1 MDGALLTARSL
12 GKRFGG
18 LIAVDDLSFDL
29 HEGEIL
35 GLIGPNGAGK
45 STTFNLLAG
54 ALAADG
60 GAVELDGANLLGL
73 KPHQIAAKGV
83 MRTFQHNSPFSGMTL
98 IDNLLVG
105 AHTRF
110 QSSWMS
116 VLFGGSAA
124 RDRERELRDHAHEL
138 LKFVGLAEWQE
149 TEVDNLSFGQGR
161 LLEVAR
167 ALAGEPRLIMLDEPA
182 AGLTL
187 SEAER
192 LSEIIRGISARS
204 IAVLLIEHDMRF
216 LLPLAHRV
224 VVLNFGAK
232 IAEGKPDQIT
242 SDPAV
247 MQAYL
252 GDAGMSRRAERR

>member
-73 KPHQIAAKGV
+73 EPHQIAAKGV

-98 IDNLLVG
+98 TDNLLVG

-138 LKFVGLAEWQE
+138 LEFVGLAEWQE

-192 LSEIIRGISARS
+192 LSEIIRGISVRG

>member
-1 MDGALLTARSL
+1 MDGALLTARGL

-29 HEGEIL
+29 HKGEIF

-73 KPHQIAAKGV
+73 EPHQIAAKGV

-138 LKFVGLAEWQE
+138 LEFVGLSESQE

-192 LSEIIRGISARS
+192 LSEIIRGISVRG

-232 IAEGKPDQIT
+232 IAEGKPDHIT

>member
-83 MRTFQHNSPFSGMTL
+83 MRTFQHNS
-98 IDNLLVG
+98 
-105 AHTRF
+105 RF
-110 QSSWMS
+110 
-116 VLFGGSAA
+116 
-124 RDRERELRDHAHEL
+124 
-138 LKFVGLAEWQE
+138 
-149 TEVDNLSFGQGR
+149 
-161 LLEVAR
+161 
-167 ALAGEPRLIMLDEPA
+167 PA
-182 AGLTL
+182 
-187 SEAER
+187 
-192 LSEIIRGISARS
+192 
-204 IAVLLIEHDMRF
+204 
-216 LLPLAHRV
+216 
-224 VVLNFGAK
+224 
-232 IAEGKPDQIT
+232 
-242 SDPAV
+242 
-247 MQAYL
+247 
-252 GDAGMSRRAERR
+252 

>member
-1 MDGALLTARSL
+1 MGDVLLTARGL

-18 LIAVDDLSFDL
+18 LVAVDDLSFDL
-29 HEGEIL
+29 NEGEIL

-54 ALAADG
+54 ALGADS
-60 GAVELDGANLLGL
+60 GAVELEGTALLGL
-73 KPHQIAAKGV
+73 KPHQIAARGV
-83 MRTFQHNSPFSGMTL
+83 MRTFQHNSPFSGMSL
-98 IDNLLVG
+98 IENLLVG

-110 QSSWMS
+110 KTSWLS
-116 VLFGGSAA
+116 VLLGAGAA
-124 RDRERELRDHAHEL
+124 RDREQDLRTQAHEL
-138 LKFVGLAEWQE
+138 LEFVGLADLEG

-182 AGLTL
+182 AGLTIV
-187 SEAER
+187 EAER
-192 LSEIIRGISARS
+192 LSEIIRGISARG

-232 IAEGKPDQIT
+232 IAEGKPDEIT

-247 MQAYL
+247 MEAYL
-252 GDAGMSRRAERR
+252 GDAGMSRQVEGA

>member
-98 IDNLLVG
+98 TDNLLVG

-138 LKFVGLAEWQE
+138 LEFVGLAEWQE

-192 LSEIIRGISARS
+192 LSEIIRGISARG

-232 IAEGKPDQIT
+232 IAEGQPDQIT
-242 SDPAV
+242 RDPAV